1 MVKLKDIYDNV
12 QNPLNDKKF
21 VEKIILAYSKSNRT
35 DVRSPSDLY
44 DFFVHS
50 KKNKDESSFNRK
62 DEEEFYVEAYNDWIK
77 AFLSLKEE
85 DLARLE
91 KSGVNA
97 RETQNYLRAFGKV
110 SSMQDISR
118 LIKNPLLDEG
128 ERRNGWEINT
138 MSWRHIKSRLI
149 KARQED
155 SIFVRHRLYIG
166 CQKQDLYKIA
176 KNFKA
181 KCDKR
186 DIPYYFKLSASTKS
200 RDDEMVVY
208 ADTSNLADYI
218 EILQEI
224 KRENVEIAGRLEGTP
239 ALTGKIDGWIGIGD
253 EPPLDRHGELQSY
266 NGLRAKIFEDGVEE
280 VLLDDIL
287 SLKGKE
293 VEAKGEKLSFNKLFI
308 QSATNTILD
317 KFFLNDKNFMK
328 NIKKE
333 EFERLKEAISDNLK
347 KNMSKG
353 LNKLIEVKDKKDEL
367 LASNDY
373 DIFTL
378 LKKNG
383 KEVGVNTYTMDKI
396 IKDAVPLISQIDLDF
411 TKKVRETIDKKAKE
425 NGIDETFCFQKGSKE
440 RFEKE
445 DAKRALESKTRE
457 VREEI
462 SKKDNG
468 IDEKRIDDKTKT
480 NEGQNR
486 KSIVKKLNPNLMKE
500 RVFLPNGRDIS
511 AKQYVEEFVL
521 PNLESSDGKVTL
533 KNNNQIPITQYIEE
547 FVLGGGTKSYH
558 GDINALLENTTKKVN
573 TNLIDN
579 RKTKEVNQ
587 KEILSASGN
596 NEENKRE
603 KPSDIKK
610 QTLEYFRKEKLSQND
625 DKEKNKESQ
634 IDNKLD
640 EAQERI

>member
-12 QNPLNDKKF
+12 QNPLDDKKL
-21 VEKIILAYSKSNRT
+21 VEKIILAYSKSART
-35 DVRSPSDLY
+35 DMRGHRDLY
-44 DFFVHS
+44 DFFVYS
-50 KKNKDESSFNRK
+50 KKNKDESSFNKK

-138 MSWRHIKSRLI
+138 MGWRHIKSRLI

-186 DIPYYFKLSASTKS
+186 DIPYYFKLSTLTKS

-224 KRENVEIAGRLEGTP
+224 KRENVEIAGRLEGAP
-239 ALTGKIDGWIGIGD
+239 ILTGKIDGWIGIGD
-253 EPPLDRHGELQSY
+253 EPPLDRHGKLQSY

-280 VLLDDIL
+280 ALLDDIL

-293 VEAKGEKLSFNKLFI
+293 VEVKGEKLSFNKLFI

-328 NIKKE
+328 NLKKE
-333 EFERLKEAISDNLK
+333 EFERLKEAISNNLK

-353 LNKLIEVKDKKDEL
+353 LNKLIEVKDKKEEL
-367 LASNDY
+367 LSSNNY

-383 KEVGVNTYTMDKI
+383 KEVGVDTDTMDKI

-425 NGIDETFCFQKGSKE
+425 NGIDETFCFQKGTKE
-440 RFEKE
+440 RFEIEDKKRELINKKAIEKGQIKE
-445 DAKRALESKTRE
+445 SFAKNNKFTDKIDNKDKKEKEENKKELDKKT
-457 VREEI
+457 I
-462 SKKDNG
+462 L
-468 IDEKRIDDKTKT
+468 
-480 NEGQNR
+480 
-486 KSIVKKLNPNLMKE
+486 KSINPSLMSKRVK
-500 RVFLPNGRDIS
+500 LPNGAEIS
-511 AKQYVEEFVL
+511 AKQYLEEFVL
-521 PNLESSDGKVTL
+521 PKMPQDGKVTL
-533 KNNNQIPITQYIEE
+533 KNNNELSTKQYIEE
-547 FVLGGGTKSYH
+547 FVLSGENARGD
-558 GDINALLENTTKKVN
+558 DINTLLENTTNLKSKDERQQDNFNVQTDSQQNVKEKILSHYKKGG
-573 TNLIDN
+573 LEKIDN
-579 RKTKEVNQ
+579 DFKIQT
-587 KEILSASGN
+587 
-596 NEENKRE
+596 E
-603 KPSDIKK
+603 KQSFDKK
-610 QTLEYFRKEKLSQND
+610 QDLEKV
-625 DKEKNKESQ
+625 
-634 IDNKLD
+634 
-640 EAQERI
+640 